1 MENLNQ
7 ETEYD
12 RWHNQYT
19 FDDDVESV
27 WHRFIKREINQDNLK
42 GKILLEIG
50 CGRGGLSNYMA
61 GLSQPP
67 AKIFACDYSSDAL
80 EIAKVRFASRENIMW
95 QKENIQALSFPDNTF
110 DRIVSCETIEHVP
123 DPAKAVRELYRV
135 LKPGGILYLTC
146 PNYFNFFGLWCVYR
160 SIIGKPYTEGQ
171 PYVNYLLL
179 PKLLWWIK
187 LSDFRI
193 ISYHTSNVVI
203 PLRAHYHFFEEKTPT
218 LFRWLGFRTYF
229 ILEKKK
235 D

>member
-1 MENLNQ
+1 MGSLDQ
-7 ETEYD
+7 VTEYD
-12 RWHNQYT
+12 KWHQLYT

-27 WHRFIKREINQDNLK
+27 WHRFIKREISQDNLE

-50 CGRGGLSNYMA
+50 CGRGGLSNYIA

-67 AKIFACDYSSDAL
+67 SKIFSCDYSSDAL
-80 EIAKVRFASRENIMW
+80 AIAKVRFSSRENIIW

-110 DRIVSCETIEHVP
+110 DRIVSCETLEHVP
-123 DPAKAVRELYRV
+123 DPARSVQELYRV

-146 PNYFNFFGLWCVYR
+146 PNYFNLFGLWCLYR

-179 PKLLWWIK
+179 PNLFRWIK

-193 ISYHTSNVVI
+193 ISYHTSNLI
-203 PLRAHYHFFEEKTPT
+203 LPFRMHYHFFEERTPAI
-218 LFRWLGFRTYF
+218 FRWLGFRTYF
-229 ILEKKK
+229 IMEKKK